1 MVFVVYTVS
10 MDVVG
15 ITFIMDVDLQ
25 ASAAAGRYLRGKYG
39 STKCESTAAALFP
52 FSKYVEKG

>member
-1 MVFVVYTVS
+1 MVFVVFVVCT
-10 MDVVG
+10 DVVG
-15 ITFIMDVDLQ
+15 VVFTMNMDLQ
-25 ASAAAGRYLRGKYG
+25 AGAAAGRYLRGKYG